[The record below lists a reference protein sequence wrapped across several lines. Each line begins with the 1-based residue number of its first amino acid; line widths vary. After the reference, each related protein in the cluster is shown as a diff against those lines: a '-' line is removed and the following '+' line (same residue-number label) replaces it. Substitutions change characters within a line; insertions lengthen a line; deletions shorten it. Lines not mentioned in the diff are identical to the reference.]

1 MFTDLIFSDKK
12 KDGREA
18 SRSDVHFVHEPPT
31 NTDDVII
38 RSRDHDSS
46 LRKDLRKP
54 NTERQ
59 EVYERR
65 TEYEERSEVD
75 DHSTGFP
82 ETLGTFRSS
91 ILLISIIKTKFKNL
105 LFFSA

>member
-12 KDGREA
+12 KDDREA

-38 RSRDHDSS
+38 RSRDHDSIR
-46 LRKDLRKP
+46 RKDLRKP
-54 NTERQ
+54 NTERE

-65 TEYEERSEVD
+65 TEYGDRNEVD
-75 DHSTGFP
+75 DHSAGFP
-82 ETLGTFRSS
+82 ETLGTLRRSIFCCFQS
-91 ILLISIIKTKFKNL
+91 
-105 LFFSA
+105 

>member
-12 KDGREA
+12 NDDREA
-18 SRSDVHFVHEPPT
+18 SRSDVHFVHEPPP

-38 RSRDHDSS
+38 RSQDQDSS
-46 LRKDLRKP
+46 LRKDRRKP
-54 NTERQ
+54 NAERE

-65 TEYEERSEVD
+65 TEHEERNEVD

-91 ILLISIIKTKFKNL
+91 ILLLSISIKFKNL
-105 LFFSA
+105 LIYSA